1 MMSDKEFAELE
12 LRATICPRQCSWPRS
27 EYGHWPMLHEA
38 ANEARARVRKVSMHM
53 DEIDSNVELSRD
65 AKYHERS
72 KVAAQ
77 AIAEFE
83 ESKTLARAREAVE
96 LTVAKDKFE
105 QQVSHDTAEAK
116 KAMGELE
123 QGWQRGNR

>member
-1 MMSDKEFAELE
+1 M
-12 LRATICPRQCSWPRS
+12 
-27 EYGHWPMLHEA
+27 
-38 ANEARARVRKVSMHM
+38 
-53 DEIDSNVELSRD
+53 
-65 AKYHERS
+65 
-72 KVAAQ
+72 AAQ

-123 QGWQRGNR
+123 QGWQRGIDKISERAGRTTGANMRR